1 MPNILI
7 NNDEI
12 SFIDLGELGISTKY
26 LDIYYFIKSLKIN
39 KKEEIFQDFLKGYGL
54 EKINNNYIKWMDLI
68 DTSLC

>member
-26 LDIYYFIKSLKIN
+26 LDIYYFMKSLKIN

>member
-7 NNDEI
+7 NDGEI

-26 LDIYYFIKSLKIN
+26 LDIYYFMKSLKIN
-39 KKEEIFQDFLKGYGL
+39 KKEEIFQDFLNGYGL

-68 DTSLC
+68 DMSLC